1 MIQVSG
7 FKWTRE
13 RPKNGPYYFEAAKK
27 LAEVVNIPVLLI
39 GGIKSY
45 DEAEYILN
53 NSNIEYI
60 GLSRGL
66 LCEPD
71 LVKKWKNGDKI
82 KAKCVS
88 CNNCLKDFFGM
99 LIVFLIRKKEINRI
113 INIKIFKNFI
123 KKLMI
128 II

>member
-27 LAEVVNIPVLLI
+27 LAEVVKIPVLLI

-60 GLSRGL
+60 GLSRAL

-71 LVKKWKNGDKI
+71 LVKRWKNGDKK

-88 CNNCLKDFFGM
+88 CNNCLKDFLM
-99 LIVFLIRKKEINRI
+99 LTVFLIRKKEINRI
-113 INIKIFKNFI
+113 INIKNFI
-123 KKLMI
+123 KKLMSL
-128 II
+128 